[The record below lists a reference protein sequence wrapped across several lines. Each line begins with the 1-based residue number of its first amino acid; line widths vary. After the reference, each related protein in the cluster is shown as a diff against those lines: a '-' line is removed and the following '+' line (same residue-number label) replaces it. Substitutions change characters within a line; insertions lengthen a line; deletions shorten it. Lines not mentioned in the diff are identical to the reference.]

1 MTSATDRPRSEEAA
15 PDGAASVA
23 APEESEWAFEEG
35 DVIAPGLSALS
46 LLGGGIRYEAYLA
59 WDERMRSLVV
69 AKLLRPGLREDERAL
84 RGLRNEVE
92 TLDQLDHPVLIRAF
106 EADLDGPR
114 PYVTLEHV
122 EGPRLST
129 LLRRYGPLPPDQL
142 VPLALQLLAAV
153 HFMAGR
159 GYVHLD
165 VKPSNIIMAG
175 PPRLIDLSIARTVE
189 RSTELDEPVGTDAYM
204 APEQCRA
211 RPGTI
216 GAPADVWGVGAT
228 LYSAMCGEL
237 PHPAGDE
244 NSDVPQAR
252 WPQLREPPTPPP
264 PSLPAEL
271 TEPIMDCLAADP
283 AGRPAAGELADRLEP
298 LLESL
303 AKLRIARLK
312 PRLAQRSAPLPQ

>member
-1 MTSATDRPRSEEAA
+1 
-15 PDGAASVA
+15 
-23 APEESEWAFEEG
+23 
-35 DVIAPGLSALS
+35 
-46 LLGGGIRYEAYLA
+46 
-59 WDERMRSLVV
+59 V
-69 AKLLRPGLREDERAL
+69 AKLLRPGLREDERAR
-84 RGLRNEVE
+84 RGLRKEVE
-92 TLDQLDHPVLIRAF
+92 TLDELDHPVLIRAF

-153 HFMAGR
+153 HYMAGQQ
-159 GYVHLD
+159 YVHLD

-175 PPRLIDLSIARTVE
+175 PPRLIDMSIARTVE
-189 RSTELDEPVGTDAYM
+189 RCAGLDEPVGTDDYM

-216 GAPADVWGVGAT
+216 GTPADVWGVGAT
-228 LYSAMCGEL
+228 LYRAMCGEL
-237 PHPAGDE
+237 PYPTGVGS
-244 NSDVPQAR
+244 SDVPQLR
-252 WPQLREPPTPPP
+252 WPQLREPATPAA

-271 TEPIMDCLAADP
+271 TEPIMSCLAPEPGD
-283 AGRPAAGELADRLEP
+283 RPAAAEVADRLEP
-298 LLESL
+298 LLESM

-312 PRLAQRSAPLPQ
+312 PRLRQRSTALPQ